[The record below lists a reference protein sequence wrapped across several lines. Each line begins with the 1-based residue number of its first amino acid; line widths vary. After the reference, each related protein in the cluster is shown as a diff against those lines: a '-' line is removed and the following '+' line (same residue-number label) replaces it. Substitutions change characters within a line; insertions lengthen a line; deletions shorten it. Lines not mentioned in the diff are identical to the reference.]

1 MKKFDDI
8 FKIYSEEVPARDEDE
23 GHKPNQV
30 REKYAEIIEAAGL
43 DNRLLRVD
51 YTKETIPV
59 AERLK
64 RVSLRTGYVIP
75 DDSVRFVVDLL
86 KKHTS
91 SDYQSIRRADFSDAS
106 GKELKKIVDGFTAM
120 LRQLGYPLTVIVE
133 QKRIMEKRFHL
144 KSHLALEKI
153 QEECQNLIKQA
164 ESYVDGSVNMNA
176 DDKDCF
182 LQYMASSLAELGDYM
197 ARVHEAYADTR
208 ADELYD
214 LASAEAEN
222 ISMKDIALDY
232 QEAEAINA
240 DEELQEWIRKRN
252 EIIGYYDFVKNKRKE
267 FNAINERINARLQKH
282 HEAVYGVKEPD
293 AEERMILRHPM
304 DILYEAILYVED
316 DSPEMQEYRC
326 ERLAKTREQI
336 EFESEEAR
344 RMLARLDEEF
354 RKRKEA
360 HDAAASGNTEP

>member
-8 FKIYSEEVPARDEDE
+8 FKIYSEEVPARDEDG

-30 REKYAEIIEAAGL
+30 GEKYAEISEATGL

-59 AERLK
+59 DERLK
-64 RVSLRTGYVIP
+64 RVSIRTGYVIP

-106 GKELKKIVDGFTAM
+106 GKELKEIVDGFTAM
-120 LRQLGYPLTVIVE
+120 LRQLGYPCTVIVE

-176 DDKDCF
+176 DDEDCF
-182 LQYMASSLAELGDYM
+182 LQYMASSLAGFGDYM

-208 ADELYD
+208 SDELYD
-214 LASAEAEN
+214 LASVEAEN
-222 ISMKDIALDY
+222 INMEEIALDC
-232 QEAEAINA
+232 QVAEAINA

-267 FNAINERINARLQKH
+267 FNAINERINERIQEH
-282 HEAVYGVKEPD
+282 HMAVYGTKEAD
-293 AEERMILRHPM
+293 AETRMFLRHPI
-304 DILYEAILYVED
+304 DVLYESIVYVED
-316 DSPEMQEYRC
+316 DMPEMQEDRC
-326 ERLAKTREQI
+326 KRLVKTREQI
-336 EFESEEAR
+336 KLESEEAK
-344 RMLARLDEEF
+344 RMLARFDEEV
-354 RKRKEA
+354 RKRK
-360 HDAAASGNTEP
+360 GGR